1 MSVFNMVV
9 KPHPFAPVLLLAINW
24 AQPADPEKKY
34 PHLGRMRYVWMS
46 EDYKQIKILLK
57 DGPGSWTEE
66 DYQKEIMNQIKGHET
81 FVNVEVDSRENVYLV
96 ATFTPVI
103 DAGYERPLDL
113 DFSKLEE
120 IMREVDEEAV
130 ANGMVPI
137 TVDPWT
143 IFDNAMKDLE
153 NGKIIPEVENLKKS
167 FSEMFENIEAQD
179 ELSGIA
185 DDSGVTFNKDRVFTV
200 GPDGKMKSMD

>member
-167 FSEMFENIEAQD
+167 FSEMMILVARPRLER
-179 ELSGIA
+179 GTK
-185 DDSGVTFNKDRVFTV
+185 V
-200 GPDGKMKSMD
+200 